1 MAIRCAGCTGELP
14 LSAKFCP
21 SCGTAIDAQPLPA
34 TRPERRHLT
43 VLFCDLV
50 GSTELARRL
59 DPEDLLEII
68 KAYQAAAA
76 AVVRRYDGY
85 VAQPLGDGLMIY
97 FGYPRAHE
105 DDAERAVRA
114 GLGIL
119 SAIAELNPQLQRQ
132 HGVTLSTRI
141 GIDTGLVVVG
151 WVGVP
156 DRREFLALGDS
167 PNVAAWL
174 KDVAKPDSVV
184 ISQETRHLVG
194 GYFDLT
200 NLGPHAVKG
209 TGQAAPVYQV
219 LCETPMR
226 TRLDAAGSAGL
237 TPLVGRD
244 SEMRLLLDCWEKAKQ
259 GHGQVVLL
267 GGEAGI
273 GKSRLVRVLQ
283 ERVLAEDTNTWLTPC
298 RASLYSKNTAF
309 HPVVDLLERIVLQF
323 EQADSAEQKLHKL
336 ERWLAQNGMPLAEAT
351 PLFAE
356 LLSLS
361 VSSDHPE
368 PQAGP
373 LDTKQAL
380 LPEPELKKLRTKE
393 ILLRL
398 LTSRASV
405 QPVLLVLEDLHWAD
419 PSTLDLLDLVVQSVP
434 NLQLLV
440 VLTFRPEEYSP
451 PKKAAW
457 NSDYV
462 AAVALNRLSRE
473 SSERIATWSAGGT
486 PLPESLLQQV
496 LGRAGGNPL
505 FIEELSKLVRES
517 GLVREAELTGPLPT
531 LAIPATLRGSL
542 TARLDRLAGAKT
554 VAQIGAMLGREFS
567 YEVLSA
573 VSNIEEHALKQA
585 LAQLV
590 DAEMLYQS
598 GLPASRYVFKHALI
612 QEAAY
617 DAILKSSRQ
626 AQHRRI
632 AEVLTQK
639 FPDLIEKQPEL
650 IAHHYTEADL
660 SDQAI
665 VHWQRAGQRA
675 LARAANME
683 AIAHLERALEFSLAQ
698 PPSDARDKQE
708 LELLMGL
715 VAAYMAIKGWASHEV
730 ERTCRRAGELAGKFN
745 DFMCSY
751 GSLWGLWTN
760 AFLRGRLGEALK
772 TGERVLQ
779 LAPDNRMFQVM
790 ARHAVGYSHFYRG
803 EFAAVRQHAE
813 TALHPQVDMDIER
826 QIVRAFQFSSS
837 AALRIMLGSSLW
849 MLGYPDRAPALVQA
863 GIDLTRELKH
873 HPSEAFALAAS
884 LLLHAYNLDVDGTA
898 QAAEA
903 LRCLAKQENFEIWT
917 PFAKMFNGWVRVERG
932 ETGPGIE
939 ETREGIREWQATGSY
954 LNQTIT
960 MGMLALALWKAGQA
974 SEALQ
979 TLNAEIAASEE
990 REELQFAPEL
1000 HRLKG
1005 EILLERSATTE
1016 SEGCFE
1022 RARALARQ
1030 QGARMLELRAT
1041 TSLGRLFEQTGRSDA
1056 ARRMLEEVYDG
1067 FSEGFATR
1075 DLQAARALLKR
1086 LGTERHHA
1094 SDSTQASA

>member
-1 MAIRCAGCTGELP
+1 
-14 LSAKFCP
+14 
-21 SCGTAIDAQPLPA
+21 
-34 TRPERRHLT
+34 LT

-76 AVVRRYDGY
+76 AVVRRFDGY

-105 DDAERAVRA
+105 DDAERAVRT

-119 SAIAELNPQLQRQ
+119 AAIAELNPQLQRERK
-132 HGVTLSTRI
+132 VKLSARI

-174 KDVAKPDSVV
+174 KDVAKPDTVV

-209 TGQAAPVYQV
+209 AGQAAPVYQV
-219 LCETPMR
+219 LRETPMR
-226 TRLDAAGSAGL
+226 TRLDAVGSAGL
-237 TPLVGRD
+237 TPLVGRET
-244 SEMRLLLDCWEKAKQ
+244 EMRLLLDSWEKSKQ
-259 GHGQVVLL
+259 GSGQVVLL

-309 HPVVDLLERIVLQF
+309 HPVVDLLERVVLQF
-323 EQADSAEQKLHKL
+323 EQADSAAQKLHKL
-336 ERWLAQNGMPLAEAT
+336 EQWLAQSGMPLTDAV

-361 VSSDHPE
+361 LDAGRAE
-368 PQAGP
+368 PPAGRV
-373 LDTKQAL
+373 DTKQAL

-393 ILLRL
+393 ALLQL
-398 LTSRASV
+398 LVARASV

-419 PSTLDLLDLVVQSVP
+419 PSTLELLDLVVQSVT
-434 NLQLLV
+434 QLRILV
-440 VLTFRPEEYSP
+440 VLTFRPEEFNP
-451 PKKAAW
+451 PKKGAW
-457 NSDYV
+457 TSSSV
-462 AAVALNRLSRE
+462 AAVTLNRLSRE

-542 TARLDRLAGAKT
+542 TARLDRMAGAKA
-554 VAQIGAMLGREFS
+554 VAQLGAMLGREFS

-573 VSNIEEHALKQA
+573 VSNMEDQALKQA

-590 DAEMLYQS
+590 EAEMLYQS
-598 GLPASRYVFKHALI
+598 SLPSSRYVFKHALI

-626 AQHRRI
+626 DQHRRI

-650 IAHHYTEADL
+650 IAHHYTEGDL
-660 SDQAI
+660 SDRA
-665 VHWQRAGQRA
+665 VGYWQRAGQRA
-675 LARAANME
+675 LARAANVE
-683 AIAHLERALEFSLAQ
+683 AIAHLERALEFTLAQ

-715 VAAYMAIKGWASHEV
+715 LAAYMAIKGWASHEV
-730 ERTCRRAGELAGKFN
+730 ERTCRRAGVLAEKFN

-751 GSLWGLWTN
+751 GSHWGLWTN
-760 AFLRGRLGEALK
+760 AFLRGRLGEALQ
-772 TGERVLQ
+772 TGQRVLQ

-813 TALHPQVDMDIER
+813 PALHPEVDMEVER

-898 QAAEA
+898 EAAQA
-903 LRCLAKQENFEIWT
+903 LRRLAKQENFEIWT

-932 ETGPGIE
+932 DAVQGIE

-960 MGMLALALWKAGQA
+960 MGMLALALWKAGKA
-974 SEALQ
+974 DEALH

-1000 HRLKG
+1000 HRLKA
-1005 EILLERSATTE
+1005 EILLERAQVAE
-1016 SEGCFE
+1016 SEASFE
-1022 RARALARQ
+1022 RARTLAKQ

-1041 TSLGRLFEQTGRSDA
+1041 TSLGRLFEQTGRADM
-1056 ARRMLEEVYDG
+1056 ARKMLEEVYDT
-1067 FSEGFATR
+1067 FTEGFATR
-1075 DLQAARALLKR
+1075 DLREARVLLGR
-1086 LGTERHHA
+1086 LGAQRHQG
-1094 SDSTQASA
+1094 SNEKQASA

>member
-14 LSAKFCP
+14 LAAKFCP
-21 SCGTAIDAQPLPA
+21 SCGTSIDSQPLPT

-76 AVVRRYDGY
+76 AVVRRFDGY

-119 SAIAELNPQLQRQ
+119 AAIAELNPQLQRER
-132 HGVTLSTRI
+132 GVKLSARI

-174 KDVAKPDSVV
+174 KDVAKPDTVV

-209 TGQAAPVYQV
+209 SGQPTPVYQV
-219 LCETPMR
+219 LRETPMR
-226 TRLDAAGSAGL
+226 TRLDAVGTAGL
-237 TPLVGRD
+237 TPLVGR
-244 SEMRLLLDCWEKAKQ
+244 ENELRLLLDCWEKSKR
-259 GHGQVVLL
+259 GTGQVVLL

-283 ERVLAEDTNTWLTPC
+283 ERVLAEETNTWLTPC

-309 HPVVDLLERIVLQF
+309 HPVVDLLERIVQF
-323 EQADSAEQKLHKL
+323 EQADSAAQKRHKL
-336 ERWLAQNGMPLAEAT
+336 EQWLTQNGMPLAGT
-351 PLFAE
+351 VPLFSE
-356 LLSLS
+356 LLSL
-361 VSSDHPE
+361 PNTERNE
-368 PQAGP
+368 PQP
-373 LDTKQAL
+373 DQVDTKQAL
-380 LPEPELKKLRTKE
+380 LPEPELRKLRTKE
-393 ILLRL
+393 TLLQL
-398 LTSRASV
+398 LISRATA

-419 PSTLDLLDLVVQSVP
+419 PSTLELLDLVVHSVTD
-434 NLQLLV
+434 LRILV
-440 VLTFRPEEYSP
+440 VLTFRPEEFNPSQ
-451 PKKAAW
+451 KGAW

-462 AAVALNRLSRE
+462 ASVNLNRLSRD
-473 SSERIATWSAGGT
+473 SSERIATWAAGGS

-542 TARLDRLAGAKT
+542 TARLDRLAGAKA

-573 VSNIEEHALKQA
+573 VSNMEDHVLKQA

-590 DAEMLYQS
+590 EAEMLYQS
-598 GLPASRYVFKHALI
+598 GFPASRYVFKHALI

-626 AQHRRI
+626 EQHRRI

-639 FPDLIEKQPEL
+639 FPELIEKQPEL
-650 IAHHYTEADL
+650 IAHHYTEGDL
-660 SDQAI
+660 TAEAI

-675 LARAANME
+675 LARAANVE
-683 AIAHLERALEFSLAQ
+683 AIAHLERALEFTLAQ
-698 PPSDARDKQE
+698 PPSDARDQQE
-708 LELLMGL
+708 LGLLMGL
-715 VAAYMAIKGWASHEV
+715 LAAYMAIKGWASHEV
-730 ERTCRRAGELAGKFN
+730 ERTCRRAGELAEKFN

-751 GSLWGLWTN
+751 GSHWGLWTN
-760 AFLRGRLGEALK
+760 AFLRGRLGDALK
-772 TGERVLQ
+772 TSQRVLQ

-813 TALHPQVDMDIER
+813 LALHPEVDMEVER

-837 AALRIMLGSSLW
+837 TALRIMLGSSLW

-884 LLLHAYNLDVDGTA
+884 LLLHAYNLDVDGA
-898 QAAEA
+898 ANAAEA
-903 LRCLAKQENFEIWT
+903 LRRLAKQENFEIWT

-932 ETGPGIE
+932 DALGGIE

-960 MGMLALALWKAGQA
+960 MGMLGLALWKAGRA
-974 SEALQ
+974 SEALR
-979 TLNAEIAASEE
+979 TLNEEIAASEE

-1005 EILLERSATTE
+1005 AILQEQSQFAE
-1016 SEGCFE
+1016 SETCFE
-1022 RARALARQ
+1022 RARGLARQ

-1041 TSLGRLFEQTGRSDA
+1041 TSLGHLFEKTGRADL
-1056 ARRMLEEVYDG
+1056 ARKLLEEVYDT
-1067 FSEGFATR
+1067 FTEGFGTR
-1075 DLQAARALLKR
+1075 DLREARTLLGR
-1086 LGTERHHA
+1086 LGAQRHHG
-1094 SDSTQASA
+1094 SDETQASA